1 VLSGRSATPAEART
15 YMSTLQ
21 DHFLI
26 AMPAMGDPN
35 FDGTVTYL
43 CKHNEEGALGIII
56 NRLLDMQVADIFEQ
70 LDLEIVDKRQAAQ
83 PALAG
88 GPVQPS
94 TGFVLHQDDR
104 AFESTLD
111 NSAAVKVTVSQDVL
125 RSMAAGDGPWPALV
139 ALGYAGWEAGQLEA
153 EIAANAWLSVPA
165 DPALIFDTPFD
176 QRWTAAAGL
185 LGVNISQLTSYA
197 GHA

>member
-1 VLSGRSATPAEART
+1 
-15 YMSTLQ
+15 MSTLQ

-43 CKHNEEGALGIII
+43 CKHNDEGALGIVI

-70 LDLEIVDKRQAAQ
+70 LDLDIVDKRQAEQ

-94 TGFVLHQDDR
+94 TGFVLHQDER
-104 AFESTLD
+104 MFESTLD
-111 NSAAVKVTVSQDVL
+111 HGADVKVTVSQDVL
-125 RSMAAGDGPWPALV
+125 QSMAAGDGPWPALV

-165 DPALIFDTPFD
+165 DPSLIFDTPFD

-185 LGVNISQLTSYA
+185 LGVNVSQLTSYA